1 MTTTAA
7 QVSRSVV
14 KSILAIET
22 PEGAGAMVRRSIGTS
37 QLRNFTPF
45 LMLDNFLV
53 KEGAGFPDHPHRGMT
68 TLTYMLEGEFEH
80 EDVKG
85 HKGRIG
91 PGDLQFMI
99 AGRGIMHSEM
109 PVHGPGKKDPWIDLP
124 KEHKL
129 VEASYQER
137 RAAEVASA
145 HPTPDVEIKVV
156 CGEAQGSPEEG
167 LVKGNVRPLG
177 GCWFMDFIMSKKGE
191 RVFQPIPRGWNAFIY
206 TLEGETL
213 IGDSLASSE
222 PIKQY
227 HTAVLSNNEGETG
240 VWLESASTDRTRF
253 VLVAGEPLEQ
263 PIVQHG
269 PFSMCT
275 KGEIQQAFMDYQ
287 FERNSSTST
296 ATMTSHHKD
305 DNCIFCKI
313 IAGDIPS
320 FKLIE
325 TDALFSF
332 LDIGPLS
339 KGHALVIPKYH
350 GAKLHD
356 IPDEHLGEILK
367 TLKKIAVAQ
376 GVENYNIL
384 QNNGR
389 IAHQEVD
396 VFIPKPS
403 ASDKE
408 GLVVGW
414 PAQKA
419 DMDELKA
426 YYEDLRTKL

>member
-1 MTTTAA
+1 MAYITRSWTVAAAVALALAIAFRALNTTTTASVKNLAAPIITTTAFPSQLETDTMTTTAA

-22 PEGAGAMVRRSIGTS
+22 SEGAGAMVRRSIGTS

-109 PVHGPGKKDPWIDLP
+109 PVHGPGKKDPFGLQLWIDLP

-129 VEASYQER
+129 VDASYQER

-145 HPTPDVEIKVV
+145 HPTPNVEIKVV
-156 CGEAQGSPEEG
+156 CGEAQGSAEEG

-177 GCWFMDFIMSKKGE
+177 GCWFMDFIMTKKGE
-191 RVFQPIPRGWNAFIY
+191 RVFQPIPPGWNAFIY

-213 IGDSLASSE
+213 VGDSLASSE

-240 VWLESASTDRTRF
+240 VWLESASSSGRARF

-263 PIVQHG
+263 QIYQSG
-269 PFSMCT
+269 PFVMTSRE
-275 KGEIQQAFMDYQ
+275 EIQQAFMDYQ
-287 FERNSSTST
+287 FERNGFEGAHGWRSEIGKR
-296 ATMTSHHKD
+296 MT
-305 DNCIFCKI
+305 
-313 IAGDIPS
+313 
-320 FKLIE
+320 
-325 TDALFSF
+325 
-332 LDIGPLS
+332 
-339 KGHALVIPKYH
+339 
-350 GAKLHD
+350 GA
-356 IPDEHLGEILK
+356 
-367 TLKKIAVAQ
+367 
-376 GVENYNIL
+376 
-384 QNNGR
+384 
-389 IAHQEVD
+389 
-396 VFIPKPS
+396 
-403 ASDKE
+403 
-408 GLVVGW
+408 
-414 PAQKA
+414 
-419 DMDELKA
+419 
-426 YYEDLRTKL
+426 